1 MTDTQRKEYMEK
13 LRSNADLIFSALGWE
28 SRESKKQHLFLK
40 QVQYISNI
48 FGKSN
53 IQDLDESLWILIV
66 EYCAIETEFNNNML
80 ISLALNWAL
89 SENSDLLS
97 KITIKNIEAKK
108 NIVINGKEYNLASKE
123 IFTQLLN
130 KWNDQDYRE
139 ELKCKIKASNTSLS
153 EWELEDALCINQIHQ
168 ANMLCP
174 GILENFLKERR
185 LDLTLPYYNDEGEI
199 YALTYE
205 LSDEGINV
213 SFPDSDSDEL
223 IWILRNI
230 KEYPRR
236 IMQHFLSFSTEKE
249 GDFFSNLISNLNVDT
264 AIKKSGKDLK
274 KAVSSRMS

>member
-185 LDLTLPYYNDEGEI
+185 VDLTLPYHNDEGEI

-213 SFPDSDSDEL
+213 SFPDLDSDEL

-249 GDFFSNLISNLNVDT
+249 GDFFSNLNVDT